1 MMIHDDDALE
11 WAAGPRRPWSEP
23 GFTSEKLGTSGVCY
37 GMFLRNKQSGYT
49 Q

>member
-11 WAAGPRRPWSEP
+11 WARRRPWSEP